1 MFILQTEL
9 PNYFTF
15 TTDID
20 QNGILQF
27 YCDERKIRYNDMA
40 NFIKSQYAVSESL
53 KDDTIEKID
62 QYKRRLADLKQIAA
76 VQEIEYLEKEKQ
88 ISTFLECKKH
98 SLENSNI
105 SLNITKKIKRK
116 MKKVVLIIKMT

>member
-76 VQEIEYLEKEKQ
+76 VQEIE
-88 ISTFLECKKH
+88 
-98 SLENSNI
+98 
-105 SLNITKKIKRK
+105 
-116 MKKVVLIIKMT
+116 